1 MAPEIVDFHRTTT
14 KGNPM
19 KPLYKSLL
27 IACAVFSFSS
37 LSNAQERDHAKHA
50 EHAFGRHTPEQIEA
64 QREKRLAALH
74 DKLNLRGT
82 QETAWAEFVAATVPP
97 AHPDFEA
104 RRAELANLNAPDRAQ
119 KMLDQLKL
127 HEANLTK
134 HVQALKT
141 FYAQLSMEQQKI
153 FDESFKA
160 FMQHRLHHR

>member
-1 MAPEIVDFHRTTT
+1 MNT
-14 KGNPM
+14 
-19 KPLYKSLL
+19 LYKSLL
-27 IACAVFSFSS
+27 IACAALSFSGLAS
-37 LSNAQERDHAKHA
+37 AQEHGPAGHA
-50 EHAFGRHTPEQIEA
+50 ERAFGKHSPEQFQA

-82 QETAWAEFVAATVPP
+82 QETAWTEFVAATVPP
-97 AHPDFEA
+97 ARPDHEA
-104 RRAELANLNAPDRAQ
+104 QRAEFANLNAPERAQ

-127 HEANLTK
+127 HEASMTK

-160 FMQHRLHHR
+160 LMQHRLHHG